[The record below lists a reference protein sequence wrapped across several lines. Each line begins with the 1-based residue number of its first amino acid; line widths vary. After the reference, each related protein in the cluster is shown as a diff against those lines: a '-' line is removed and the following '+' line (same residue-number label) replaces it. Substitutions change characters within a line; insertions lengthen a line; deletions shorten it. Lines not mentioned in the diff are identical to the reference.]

1 MRSEEVYGPARDIE
15 WAFAGGQLHLLQ
27 CRAIT
32 RIASEARPAAAAAP
46 IDIVRNARL
55 FADLDA
61 ADIEKITALL
71 KERRFAAGETVI
83 KEGSGGAAF
92 YMIESGEATVT
103 VGGEQRGTLREG
115 DYFGEV
121 ALIDEL
127 ARTATI
133 TAVTD
138 LVCQGLTLWEFRP
151 LVHENGA
158 IGWKLMQTLA
168 RELRAAEQALANVRS
183 GSPAAEPA
191 AR

>member
-1 MRSEEVYGPARDIE
+1 
-15 WAFAGGQLHLLQ
+15 
-27 CRAIT
+27 
-32 RIASEARPAAAAAP
+32 
-46 IDIVRNARL
+46 
-55 FADLDA
+55 
-61 ADIEKITALL
+61 
-71 KERRFAAGETVI
+71 
-83 KEGSGGAAF
+83 
-92 YMIESGEATVT
+92 MIESGEATVT